1 MKCSVHPVKCL
12 YRRQDMSE
20 NVEAK
25 KGICMLKVF
34 LVEDESVVRE
44 GLRDNIPWQQY
55 GYKFVGEASDGEM
68 ALPMI
73 QKTQPDVLLTDIKM
87 PFMDG
92 LSLSRI
98 VHQEFPDMKIIIISG
113 YDDFE
118 YARQAISVGV
128 EQYLLKPITRANL
141 QKVLT
146 ELKAKIESEQEQKN
160 YQEKFQNETREYEQF
175 SRTNFFMKVFE
186 GRMPVQEIYE
196 EAAKLSLRLN
206 APCYNLMM
214 FSLLEKREGANAG
227 FESEEFARK
236 REELL
241 HYFVRYPEYIVF
253 RWNINTYGVL
263 MQGSA
268 VQMPDMADRCLENVE
283 RICQPV
289 EDIFD
294 WYAAVGE
301 PVERLS
307 MLAECYSN
315 VNHYFAYR
323 FLVPNE
329 HIFTKEVTDSYMPRE
344 EGGRIGDIDCS
355 KVDQELIKD
364 FLLKGSRDEIAD
376 FVDSYLLSIQEA
388 LKSRLFQNYLVFHI
402 HFVTMSYVEEI
413 GCDKKELLELL
424 GEEQIQEVNLTLE
437 ELSPYIQNILEKAME
452 LRDRESDNQ
461 SKKVL
466 KKALEYIEENYAQES
481 LSLNTVSGVVN
492 VSPGYFSAIFSQAM
506 ETTFIEYVTQKRM
519 EKAKKLLRQTEKHS
533 GEIALEVGYKDPHYF
548 SFVFKKTQGC
558 TPREYRSGVKS

>member
-1 MKCSVHPVKCL
+1 
-12 YRRQDMSE
+12 
-20 NVEAK
+20 
-25 KGICMLKVF
+25 MLKIF
-34 LVEDESVVRE
+34 LVEDESIVRE

-128 EQYLLKPITRANL
+128 EQYLLKPITRASL

-146 ELKAKIESEQEQKN
+146 ELKVKIESEQEQKN

-241 HYFVRYPEYIVF
+241 HYFVRYPEFIVF

-268 VQMPDMADRCLENVE
+268 AQMQEMADRCLENVE

-329 HIFTKEVTDSYMPRE
+329 HIFTREVTDSYMPRE
-344 EGGRIGDIDCS
+344 EGGKIGDIDCS

-413 GCDKKELLELL
+413 GCDKKEFLELL

-481 LSLNTVSGVVN
+481 LSLNTVSGAVN

-558 TPREYRSGVKS
+558 TPREYRSGVKA

>member
-1 MKCSVHPVKCL
+1 M
-12 YRRQDMSE
+12 
-20 NVEAK
+20 
-25 KGICMLKVF
+25 GMLKIF
-34 LVEDESVVRE
+34 LVEDESIVRE

-268 VQMPDMADRCLENVE
+268 VQMPDMADRCLENVK

-344 EGGRIGDIDCS
+344 EGGKIGDIDCS

-466 KKALEYIEENYAQES
+466 KKAIEYIEENYAQES

>member
-1 MKCSVHPVKCL
+1 M
-12 YRRQDMSE
+12 
-20 NVEAK
+20 
-25 KGICMLKVF
+25 GMLKIF
-34 LVEDESVVRE
+34 LVEDESIVRE

-128 EQYLLKPITRANL
+128 EQYLLKPITRASL

-146 ELKAKIESEQEQKN
+146 ELKVKIESEQEQKN

-268 VQMPDMADRCLENVE
+268 AQMQEMADRCLENVE

-294 WYAAVGE
+294 WYAAMGE

-329 HIFTKEVTDSYMPRE
+329 HIFTREVTDSYMPRE
-344 EGGRIGDIDCS
+344 EGGKIGDIDCS

-558 TPREYRSGVKS
+558 TPREYRSGVKA

>member
-1 MKCSVHPVKCL
+1 
-12 YRRQDMSE
+12 
-20 NVEAK
+20 
-25 KGICMLKVF
+25 MLKIF
-34 LVEDESVVRE
+34 LVEDESIVRE

-73 QKTQPDVLLTDIKM
+73 QKTRPDVLLTDIKM

-128 EQYLLKPITRANL
+128 EQYLLKPITRASL

-146 ELKAKIESEQEQKN
+146 ELKVKIESEQEQKN

-241 HYFVRYPEYIVF
+241 HYFVRYPEFIVF

-268 VQMPDMADRCLENVE
+268 AQMQEMADRCLENVE
-283 RICQPV
+283 RICQPA

-329 HIFTKEVTDSYMPRE
+329 HIFTREVTDSYMPRE
-344 EGGRIGDIDCS
+344 EGGKIGDIDCS

-413 GCDKKELLELL
+413 GCDKKEFLELL

-481 LSLNTVSGVVN
+481 LSLNTVSGAVN

>member
-1 MKCSVHPVKCL
+1 M
-12 YRRQDMSE
+12 
-20 NVEAK
+20 
-25 KGICMLKVF
+25 GMLKIF
-34 LVEDESVVRE
+34 LVEDESIVRE

-128 EQYLLKPITRANL
+128 EQYLLKPITRASL

-146 ELKAKIESEQEQKN
+146 ELKVKIESEQEQKN

-241 HYFVRYPEYIVF
+241 HYFVRYPEFIVF

-268 VQMPDMADRCLENVE
+268 AQMQEMADRCLENVE
-283 RICQPV
+283 RICQPA

-329 HIFTKEVTDSYMPRE
+329 HIFTREVTDSYMPRE
-344 EGGRIGDIDCS
+344 EGGKIGDIDCS

-413 GCDKKELLELL
+413 GCDKREFLELL
-424 GEEQIQEVNLTLE
+424 GEEQIQEVNLTID

-466 KKALEYIEENYAQES
+466 KKALEYIEENYTQES

>member
-1 MKCSVHPVKCL
+1 
-12 YRRQDMSE
+12 
-20 NVEAK
+20 
-25 KGICMLKVF
+25 
-34 LVEDESVVRE
+34 
-44 GLRDNIPWQQY
+44 
-55 GYKFVGEASDGEM
+55 
-68 ALPMI
+68 
-73 QKTQPDVLLTDIKM
+73 
-87 PFMDG
+87 
-92 LSLSRI
+92 
-98 VHQEFPDMKIIIISG
+98 
-113 YDDFE
+113 
-118 YARQAISVGV
+118 
-128 EQYLLKPITRANL
+128 
-141 QKVLT
+141 
-146 ELKAKIESEQEQKN
+146 
-160 YQEKFQNETREYEQF
+160 
-175 SRTNFFMKVFE
+175 
-186 GRMPVQEIYE
+186 
-196 EAAKLSLRLN
+196 
-206 APCYNLMM
+206 
-214 FSLLEKREGANAG
+214 
-227 FESEEFARK
+227 
-236 REELL
+236 
-241 HYFVRYPEYIVF
+241 
-253 RWNINTYGVL
+253 

-344 EGGRIGDIDCS
+344 EGGKIGDIDCS

>member
-1 MKCSVHPVKCL
+1 M
-12 YRRQDMSE
+12 
-20 NVEAK
+20 
-25 KGICMLKVF
+25 GMLKIF
-34 LVEDESVVRE
+34 LVEDESIVRE

-128 EQYLLKPITRANL
+128 EQYLLKPITRASL

-146 ELKAKIESEQEQKN
+146 ELKVKIESEQEQKN

-268 VQMPDMADRCLENVE
+268 AQMQEMADRCLENVE
-283 RICQPV
+283 RICQPA

-329 HIFTKEVTDSYMPRE
+329 HIFTREVTDSYMPRE
-344 EGGRIGDIDCS
+344 EGGKIGDIDCS

-424 GEEQIQEVNLTLE
+424 GEEQIQEVNLTID